1 MPHGCAENSNL
12 ASLQIEKIFRLE
24 LPFDLRIAR
33 QRSRARAG
41 DVGQHAVKVG
51 AVWQSQRVRGNYFYV
66 LLRRKSSKQCCAMRM
81 QLSGDDLCF
90 RQPGGYGGGFAAWS
104 GAAIEYSPA
113 LADQSGHQLR
123 AFVLNGG
130 LSF

>member
-1 MPHGCAENSNL
+1 MPQGCAENSNL

-24 LPFDLRIAR
+24 LPLDLRIAR
-33 QRSRARAG
+33 QRSRAGAG
-41 DVGQHAVKVG
+41 DVGEDAVKVG

-66 LLRRKSSKQCCAMRM
+66 LLRSKPAQERRAMRM

-90 RQPGGYGGGFAAWS
+90 RQPRGHSGGLAAGS
-104 GAAIEYSPA
+104 GAAIKNAPA
-113 LADQSGHQLR
+113 LADQGSYQLR

-130 LSF
+130 HSF